1 MKSGINVNRLC
12 GFLYLF
18 IRLTAFWGES
28 RIGSLGIPEDA
39 PNALRIVA
47 ERSGAFRQGIVV
59 TLVMH
64 VRVVARAGACL
75 GLPTDREE
83 GTGLP

>member
-1 MKSGINVNRLC
+1 MAAAEPVV
-12 GFLYLF
+12 
-18 IRLTAFWGES
+18 
-28 RIGSLGIPEDA
+28 

-64 VRVVARAGACL
+64 VRVVARAGAYL
-75 GLPTDREE
+75 GSPR
-83 GTGLP
+83 